1 MKVARRRK
9 FLGLEMAFI
18 LFLAFLL
25 FGPRKL
31 PEIAKQVGKALN
43 EFRRASNELKATFNR
58 EVENLEREKEA
69 LQTPHGTPPDR
80 YRYGYDYDAGATSAA
95 TPYAPPPDATL
106 TPGDG
111 GVPPGTAPEGTVATA
126 APAIAAPEPV
136 EGEYKSGDVA
146 ENGASRQ
153 PVEISPEREPLA

>member
-1 MKVARRRK
+1 
-9 FLGLEMAFI
+9 MAFI

-43 EFRRASNELKATFNR
+43 EFRRASNELKATFDR

-69 LQTPHGTPPDR
+69 LQAPHGTPPDR
-80 YRYGYDYDAGATSAA
+80 YRYGYDYDSGASNAA
-95 TPYAPPPDATL
+95 SPYAPPPDATL

-111 GVPPGTAPEGTVATA
+111 GVPPLPGTAPEGTVSTS

-136 EGEYKSGDVA
+136 EAEYKPGAVA
-146 ENGASRQ
+146 GNGASPQ
-153 PVEISPEREPLA
+153 PVDITSEGEPRA